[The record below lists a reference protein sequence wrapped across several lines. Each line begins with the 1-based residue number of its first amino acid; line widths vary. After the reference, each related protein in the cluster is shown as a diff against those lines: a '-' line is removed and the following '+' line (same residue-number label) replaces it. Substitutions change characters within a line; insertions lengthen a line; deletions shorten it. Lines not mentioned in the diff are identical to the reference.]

1 LNQGDGWDYTV
12 NYLVR
17 FLGDQRT
24 GEPLTADAHG
34 AYLALIRTLATR
46 TAQLHCALATPTE
59 NPAFAATATM
69 PSDLRAWRERV
80 SEAVGSTLALLSEAS
95 ERLPLAVRA
104 EAAALLLA
112 RDKLLQRIDALGL
125 KELAALK
132 LRIHG
137 DYHLGQ
143 VLVARNDWVIVD
155 FEGEPMRTLAE
166 RREKQSPLRDVA
178 GMLRSFA
185 YARHA
190 ALQRCTPQTSDD
202 YAKWD
207 ALLQEWERATRD
219 TFVNVYDAVVRVRHL
234 YESFAAVQPLIVLF
248 EIEKA
253 LYELR
258 YELGNR
264 PDWAPIPL
272 RALAAFGA

>member
-1 LNQGDGWDYTV
+1 L
-12 NYLVR
+12 
-17 FLGDQRT
+17 
-24 GEPLTADAHG
+24 
-34 AYLALIRTLATR
+34 
-46 TAQLHCALATPTE
+46 
-59 NPAFAATATM
+59 PAAA
-69 PSDLRAWRERV
+69 
-80 SEAVGSTLALLSEAS
+80 
-95 ERLPLAVRA
+95 RA
-104 EAAALLLA
+104 EAATLLRA
-112 RDKLLQRIDALGL
+112 RDTLLQRIDSSGVQ
-125 KELAALK
+125 ELRALK
-132 LRIHG
+132 IRVHG

-143 VLVARNDWVIVD
+143 VLVARNDFVIVD
-155 FEGEPMRTLAE
+155 FEGEPTRTLAE

-202 YAKWD
+202 WAKWD
-207 ALLQEWERATRD
+207 ALLQEWEQAARD
-219 TFVNVYDAVVRVRHL
+219 TFVKMYDEVARACHL
-234 YESFAAVQPLIVLF
+234 YESFAEVQPLMVLF

-272 RALAAFGA
+272 HALTAFSA